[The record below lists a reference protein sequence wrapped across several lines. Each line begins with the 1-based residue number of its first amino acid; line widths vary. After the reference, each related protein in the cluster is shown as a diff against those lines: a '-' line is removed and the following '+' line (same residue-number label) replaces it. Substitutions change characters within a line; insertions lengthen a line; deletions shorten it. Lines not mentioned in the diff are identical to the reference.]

1 MIKLLISLLFISAL
15 SFAETNLF
23 SFESEAQKNLFDELT
38 YEIGCPL
45 CAGSNVSGSSAPI
58 ALDIKDFIYKEV
70 SKGKTKSEIKDQVA
84 SKFGDDVLFSPPR
97 NLSTL
102 LLYIFPLILVFLALL
117 ALFKIKHKWIKHTA
131 LSFLC

>member
-58 ALDIKDFIYKEV
+58 ALDIKDFIYKEIF
-70 SKGKTKSEIKDQVA
+70 GKC
-84 SKFGDDVLFSPPR
+84 
-97 NLSTL
+97 
-102 LLYIFPLILVFLALL
+102 ILQ
-117 ALFKIKHKWIKHTA
+117 
-131 LSFLC
+131 

>member
-1 MIKLLISLLFISAL
+1 MIKLLISLLFIPAL

-58 ALDIKDFIYKEV
+58 ALDIKDFIYEEI

-117 ALFKIKHKWIKHTA
+117 ALFKIKHK
-131 LSFLC
+131 

>member
-58 ALDIKDFIYKEV
+58 ALDIKDFIYEEI

-117 ALFKIKHKWIKHTA
+117 ALFKIKHK
-131 LSFLC
+131 

>member
-58 ALDIKDFIYKEV
+58 ALDIKDFIYMEI

-117 ALFKIKHKWIKHTA
+117 ALFKIKHK
-131 LSFLC
+131 

>member
-1 MIKLLISLLFISAL
+1 MIKLLIPLLIISAF

-58 ALDIKDFIYKEV
+58 ALDIKDFIYEEI

-117 ALFKIKHKWIKHTA
+117 ALFKIKHK
-131 LSFLC
+131 

>member
-1 MIKLLISLLFISAL
+1 MIKLLISLLFIPVL

-58 ALDIKDFIYKEV
+58 ALDIKDFIYKEI

-117 ALFKIKHKWIKHTA
+117 ALFKIKHK
-131 LSFLC
+131 

>member
-58 ALDIKDFIYKEV
+58 ALDIKDFIYEEI

-117 ALFKIKHKWIKHTA
+117 VLIKIKHK
-131 LSFLC
+131 

>member
-1 MIKLLISLLFISAL
+1 MIKLLISFLFIPAL

-58 ALDIKDFIYKEV
+58 ALDIKDFIYEEI

-117 ALFKIKHKWIKHTA
+117 ALFKIKHK
-131 LSFLC
+131 

>member
-1 MIKLLISLLFISAL
+1 MIKLLITLLFIPAL
-15 SFAETNLF
+15 CFAETNLF

-58 ALDIKDFIYKEV
+58 ALDIKDFIYKEI

-117 ALFKIKHKWIKHTA
+117 ALFKIKHK
-131 LSFLC
+131 

>member
-1 MIKLLISLLFISAL
+1 MIKLLISLLFIPAL

-45 CAGSNVSGSSAPI
+45 CAGSNVSGSSAPN
-58 ALDIKDFIYKEV
+58 ALDIKDFIYKEI

-117 ALFKIKHKWIKHTA
+117 ALFKIKHK
-131 LSFLC
+131 

>member
-1 MIKLLISLLFISAL
+1 MIKLLILLLFIPAL
-15 SFAETNLF
+15 NFADVNIYSFN
-23 SFESEAQKNLFDELT
+23 SEAQKNLFDELT

-58 ALDIKDFIYKEV
+58 ALDIKDFIYKEI
-70 SKGKTKSEIKDQVA
+70 SKGKTKSEIKNQVA
-84 SKFGDDVLFSPPR
+84 KKFGDDVLFAPPR

-117 ALFKIKHKWIKHTA
+117 ALYKIKYK
-131 LSFLC
+131 

>member
-1 MIKLLISLLFISAL
+1 MSR
-15 SFAETNLF
+15 
-23 SFESEAQKNLFDELT
+23 
-38 YEIGCPL
+38 
-45 CAGSNVSGSSAPI
+45 GSSAPI
-58 ALDIKDFIYKEV
+58 ALDIKDFIYMEI

-117 ALFKIKHKWIKHTA
+117 ANNAKNTKINGKMYSNKVDKFRGGENKTSSPNLLA
-131 LSFLC
+131 T

>member
-45 CAGSNVSGSSAPI
+45 CAGSNVSSSSAPI
-58 ALDIKDFIYKEV
+58 ALDIKDFIYMEI

-117 ALFKIKHKWIKHTA
+117 ALFKIKHK
-131 LSFLC
+131 

>member
-1 MIKLLISLLFISAL
+1 MIKLLISLLFISAF

-58 ALDIKDFIYKEV
+58 ALDIKDFIYEEI

-117 ALFKIKHKWIKHTA
+117 ALFKIKHK
-131 LSFLC
+131 

>member
-38 YEIGCPL
+38 YKIGCPL

-58 ALDIKDFIYKEV
+58 ALDIKDFIYMEI

-117 ALFKIKHKWIKHTA
+117 ALFKIKHK
-131 LSFLC
+131 

>member
-58 ALDIKDFIYKEV
+58 ALDIKDFIYKEI

-84 SKFGDDVLFSPPR
+84 SKFGDDVLFSPRR

-117 ALFKIKHKWIKHTA
+117 ALFKIKHK
-131 LSFLC
+131 